1 MDFLKHLLVLVHLL
15 GMAAVVGGWLAVVRA
30 PKVIPPILWGAR
42 AQVLTGLLLVGI
54 HEMNDDEVNNTKVGV
69 KLLVALAVAACAEI
83 ANARQKRGE
92 PNPTLVNAAG
102 ALALLNTAIAVLW

>member
-1 MDFLKHLLVLVHLL
+1 MDFVKDLFVLLHLV
-15 GMAAVVGGWLAVVRA
+15 GMAAVVGGWIAVARA

-54 HEMNDDEVNNTKVGV
+54 LEMGDETVNNAKIGV

-83 ANARQKRGE
+83 GNARQKRGE

-102 ALALLNTAIAVLW
+102 GLALLNTAIAVLW

>member
-1 MDFLKHLLVLVHLL
+1 MDFVKDLLVLVHLV
-15 GMAAVVGGWLAVVRA
+15 GMAAVVGGWLAVARA
-30 PKVIPPILWGAR
+30 PKVIPAILWGAR
-42 AQVLTGLLLVGI
+42 AQVLTGLLLVGVN
-54 HEMNDDEVNNTKVGV
+54 EMIDDPVNNAKVGV

-102 ALALLNTAIAVLW
+102 ALAVLNTAIAVLW

>member
-1 MDFLKHLLVLVHLL
+1 MDFVKDLFVLLHLV

-30 PKVIPPILWGAR
+30 PKIIPAIVWGAR

-54 HEMNDDEVNNTKVGV
+54 HEMADDEVNNAKVGV
-69 KLLVALAVAACAEI
+69 KLLVALAVAACAEV

-102 ALALLNTAIAVLW
+102 GLAVLNTAIAVLW

>member
-1 MDFLKHLLVLVHLL
+1 MDFVKDLFVLLHLV
-15 GMAAVVGGWLAVVRA
+15 GMAAVVGGWIAVVRA
-30 PKVIPPILWGAR
+30 PKIIPAILWGAR

-54 HEMNDDEVNNTKVGV
+54 HEMGDDPVNNAKVGV

-92 PNPTLVNAAG
+92 PKPTLVGAAG

>member
-1 MDFLKHLLVLVHLL
+1 MDFVKDLFVLLHLV
-15 GMAAVVGGWLAVVRA
+15 GMAAVVGGWIAVVRA
-30 PKVIPPILWGAR
+30 PKIIPAILWGAR
-42 AQVLTGLLLVGI
+42 AQVVTGLLLVGI
-54 HEMNDDEVNNTKVGV
+54 HEMGDDEVNNAKVGV

-102 ALALLNTAIAVLW
+102 ALAVLNTAVAVLW

>member
-1 MDFLKHLLVLVHLL
+1 MDFVKDLFVLLHLV
-15 GMAAVVGGWLAVVRA
+15 GMAAVVGGWIAVARA
-30 PKVIPPILWGAR
+30 PKIIPAILWGAR
-42 AQVLTGLLLVGI
+42 AQVVTGLLLVGI
-54 HEMNDDEVNNTKVGV
+54 HEMGDDAVNNAKVGV

-83 ANARQKRGE
+83 ANARQKRAE

>member
-1 MDFLKHLLVLVHLL
+1 MDFVKDLFVLLHLV
-15 GMAAVVGGWLAVVRA
+15 GMAAVVGGWIAVVRA
-30 PKVIPPILWGAR
+30 PKVIPANLWGAR

-54 HEMNDDEVNNTKVGV
+54 HEMNDDPTNNTKVAV

-102 ALALLNTAIAVLW
+102 ALALLNTAVAVLW

>member
-1 MDFLKHLLVLVHLL
+1 MDFVKDLFVLLHLV
-15 GMAAVVGGWLAVVRA
+15 GMAAVVGGWIAVVRA
-30 PKVIPPILWGAR
+30 PKIIPAILWGAR
-42 AQVLTGLLLVGI
+42 AQVVTGLLLVGI
-54 HEMNDDEVNNTKVGV
+54 HEMGDDEVNNAKVGV

-102 ALALLNTAIAVLW
+102 ALAVLNTAIAVLW